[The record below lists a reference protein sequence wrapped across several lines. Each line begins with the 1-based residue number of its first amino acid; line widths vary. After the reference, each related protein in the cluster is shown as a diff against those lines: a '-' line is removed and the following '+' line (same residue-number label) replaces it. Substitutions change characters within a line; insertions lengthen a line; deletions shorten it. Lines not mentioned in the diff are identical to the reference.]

1 MNSHPKDADLALLAG
16 GDCGRVTRFLV
27 AKHVRGCRECT
38 AKVAHFEM
46 LRADVSRMPAP
57 ELDWSRLAAE
67 MKAFDFRTVVDN
79 STVDRLVKEG
89 YFEKLFGPEIKAEET
104 KRSKLA
110 LRK

>member
-1 MNSHPKDADLALLAG
+1 VLAG
-16 GDCGRVTRFLV
+16 AVKSV
-27 AKHVRGCRECT
+27 
-38 AKVAHFEM
+38 
-46 LRADVSRMPAP
+46 VSQQS
-57 ELDWSRLAAE
+57 DQRLAAE